1 MMPAGRGTIL
11 RAVVRQ
17 VLKLQAYR
25 RLLAA
30 YTLTQLA
37 WSVGT
42 LALAVQV
49 YRRTG
54 SAIGSAAF
62 FLASQFLPA
71 LLAPALVA
79 RVDRLAARRVLGVL
93 YAVEAAA
100 FAALAWVASHFSLA
114 PLLVIVTLDGIVALA
129 ARAMIRA
136 ASAGVTEPQ
145 GLLREGNAL
154 MNTAFSIC
162 FFVGPA
168 VGAVVADASGTSAA
182 MLFNA
187 GVFILI
193 TLMLTTAPVLP
204 EMGPGPLPSAGR
216 LRAAIQHARRQPPI
230 RALLGMQ
237 AAGLVFFTISI
248 PVEVVFAVHTL
259 HAGRGGYAALLSA
272 WGGGTVAGSAVYARW
287 RAISG
292 RSMIALGA
300 ASTGAG
306 FVLMSA
312 APSLALAIA
321 GAAVA
326 GAGNGIEAVAARTTL
341 QEHVEHQW
349 MALIM
354 SLNESLFQAV
364 PGAGILLGG
373 AITALAG
380 TRPALA
386 VAAAGAF
393 AVAVV
398 ALLVL
403 SPHEKVVGPRS
414 PAAASRR

>member
-1 MMPAGRGTIL
+1 MMPALRGTIL

-193 TLMLTTAPVLP
+193 TLMLTTALVLP

-354 SLNESLFQAV
+354 SLNESLFQTV